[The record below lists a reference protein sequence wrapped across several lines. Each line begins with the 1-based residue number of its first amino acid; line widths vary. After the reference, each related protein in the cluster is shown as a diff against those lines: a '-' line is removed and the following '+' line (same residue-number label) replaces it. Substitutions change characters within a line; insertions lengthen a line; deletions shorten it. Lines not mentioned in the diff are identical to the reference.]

1 MSTRIVNY
9 LELSAPGK
17 LILGGEH
24 SVVFGKK
31 ALASAIDL
39 RTRVIAKRRTQA
51 SDIEFL
57 QLRLVQLERSIRV
70 SREEFNRLRTYS
82 ASAANLSAADLD
94 QALASLRANDEQ
106 DKLVDS
112 CRLILIATQALEWSH
127 INGLDIEISS
137 KIPLA
142 AGLGSSASFSVCLA
156 AVFRFMAIYSSTSSE
171 TTTTTA
177 TTNNDFSFSDVD
189 LEAINSV
196 AFGVERIF
204 HGRPSGIDN
213 SVACYGGYV
222 VFERGVIV
230 DKFVSSLQLPIVVVN
245 SCVPKQ
251 TSEQVAKVRQLHSRH
266 ARIVDALMDSIHAI
280 VDEFVGLLK
289 STLTHDSACVMKS
302 HTLIGD
308 LITLNQGI
316 LHGLQ
321 VDNLELAKIVGIAAK
336 HGFHAKITGS
346 GGGGCCFVL
355 LHEMQGCEDGRGKQ
369 SELMMSEL
377 AESKFVLFPTKLG
390 CRGVS
395 VEKVE
400 LVSS

>member
-1 MSTRIVNY
+1 MSSRRVSY

-39 RTRVIAKRRTQA
+39 RTRAIVKRRTQA
-51 SDIEFL
+51 SDIEYV
-57 QLRLVQLERSIRV
+57 QLRLTQLERSIRV
-70 SREEFNRLRTYS
+70 SREEFNSLRTYS
-82 ASAANLSAADLD
+82 ASGANLSAADLD
-94 QALASLRANDEQ
+94 QTLASLRANDEQ
-106 DKLVDS
+106 DKILDS
-112 CRLILIATQALEWSH
+112 FRLILITSQTLEWPH

-137 KIPLA
+137 ELPLA

-156 AVFRFMAIYSSTSSE
+156 AVFRFVATME
-171 TTTTTA
+171 TTQLTTTA
-177 TTNNDFSFSDVD
+177 TTNDLSFSALD

-196 AFGVERIF
+196 AFGVERLF

-222 VFERGVIV
+222 VFERGAIV
-230 DKFVSSLQLPIVVVN
+230 DKFVSSLRLPIVVVN

-266 ARIVDALMDSIHAI
+266 ARIVDSLMDSIHAI

-289 STLTHDSACVMKS
+289 SAPHDSEMTES
-302 HTLIGD
+302 DTLMGD

-355 LHEMQGCEDGRGKQ
+355 LHEIQGCEDGHAKP
-369 SELMMSEL
+369 SELMMNEL

-395 VEKVE
+395 IEKVE
-400 LVSS
+400 FSSSS